1 MTRDDLTRLISEYHA
16 GVEAELNLL
25 RQLAEISERQRTV
38 TAGGDLKQFNRP
50 ADERDAIMRS
60 LVTIEEGLRAVR
72 EKLTLHREQAAGVAG
87 FDAVVKLHRDAAHV
101 VSRIMATDQA
111 SLSALADADL
121 ARRSA
126 VASLERGESTLAAY
140 RRVLAPPVA
149 NATLVDRRG

>member
-1 MTRDDLTRLISEYHA
+1 MTRDELARLISEYQA
-16 GVEAELNLL
+16 GVEAEITLL
-25 RQLAEISERQRTV
+25 HQLAEVSSRQRAV
-38 TAGGDLKQFNRP
+38 TAAGDIKQFTQP

-60 LVTIEEGLRAVR
+60 LVTIEEGLRHVR
-72 EKLTLHREQAAGVAG
+72 QTLASHREQAAGLKG
-87 FDAVVKLHRDAAHV
+87 FDAVVKLHREATQIV
-101 VSRIMATDQA
+101 NRIMATDQA

-149 NATLVDRRG
+149 SATLVDRRG